1 MAKQRDGKI
10 AIIRC
15 HLLNECV
22 PISNVSTTFKS
33 FHLVPTEH
41 VLSKIIYKD
50 LLPIVNTADFVVLV
64 VCKHLQLKLSTILRC
79 LTSSKTVIT
88 GNYNDP
94 DTQDTLK
101 HFQHFA
107 VTEVDNIASH
117 VHANFNYD
125 SLSIETEDMPAYSGC
140 HNDLADFNC
149 SSNTDIV
156 DSRLFENTCSHD
168 IIDTIHKHTE
178 DDFSCLTT
186 IPPPE
191 EFALHSDN
199 LTGNNFC
206 RHVFRIISMF
216 FICFVHFP
224 ANNVNQNCMKS
235 TILKTKVI
243 LL

>member
-22 PISNVSTTFKS
+22 PIYNVSTIFKS

-41 VLSKIIYKD
+41 VLSKIIYRD
-50 LLPIVNTADFVVLV
+50 LLPTVNTADFVVLV
-64 VCKHLQLKLSTILRC
+64 VCKHLQLKLSTILQC
-79 LTSSKTVIT
+79 LTNTKTVIT

-101 HFQHFA
+101 HFQQFA
-107 VTEVDNIASH
+107 VTVVDNIASY

-125 SLSIETEDMPAYSGC
+125 SLSIEIEDMPAYSEC
-140 HNDLADFNC
+140 DNNLADFNRC
-149 SSNTDIV
+149 SNTDIV
-156 DSRLFENTCSHD
+156 DSKLFEYDCGQD

-178 DDFSCLTT
+178 ENFSCLTT

-191 EFALHSDN
+191 QFALHSDN
-199 LTGNNFC
+199 LTGNIFC
-206 RHVFRIISMF
+206 RNAFRIISMF
-216 FICFVHFP
+216 
-224 ANNVNQNCMKS
+224 
-235 TILKTKVI
+235 
-243 LL
+243 

>member
-22 PISNVSTTFKS
+22 PIYNVSTIFKS

-41 VLSKIIYKD
+41 VLSKIIYRD
-50 LLPIVNTADFVVLV
+50 LLPTVNTADFVVLV
-64 VCKHLQLKLSTILRC
+64 VCKHLQLKLSTILQC
-79 LTSSKTVIT
+79 LTNTKTVIT

-101 HFQHFA
+101 HFQQFA
-107 VTEVDNIASH
+107 VTVVDNIASY

-125 SLSIETEDMPAYSGC
+125 SLSIETENMPAYYEC
-140 HNDLADFNC
+140 DNNLADFNRC
-149 SSNTDIV
+149 SNTDIV
-156 DSRLFENTCSHD
+156 DSKLFEYDCGQD

-178 DDFSCLTT
+178 ENFSCLTT

-191 EFALHSDN
+191 QFALHSDN
-199 LTGNNFC
+199 LTGNIFC
-206 RHVFRIISMF
+206 RNAFRIISMF
-216 FICFVHFP
+216 
-224 ANNVNQNCMKS
+224 
-235 TILKTKVI
+235 
-243 LL
+243 

>member
-22 PISNVSTTFKS
+22 PIYNVSTIFKS

-41 VLSKIIYKD
+41 VLSKIIYRD
-50 LLPIVNTADFVVLV
+50 LLPTVNTADFVVLV
-64 VCKHLQLKLSTILRC
+64 VCKHLQLKLSTILQC
-79 LTSSKTVIT
+79 LTNTKTVIT

-101 HFQHFA
+101 HFQQFA
-107 VTEVDNIASH
+107 VTVVDNIASY

-125 SLSIETEDMPAYSGC
+125 SLSIETEDMQAYSEC
-140 HNDLADFNC
+140 DNNMADFNRC
-149 SSNTDIV
+149 SNTDIV
-156 DSRLFENTCSHD
+156 DSKLFEYDCGQD

-178 DDFSCLTT
+178 EDFSCLTT

-191 EFALHSDN
+191 QFALHSDN
-199 LTGNNFC
+199 LTGNIFC
-206 RHVFRIISMF
+206 RNAFRIISMF
-216 FICFVHFP
+216 
-224 ANNVNQNCMKS
+224 
-235 TILKTKVI
+235 
-243 LL
+243 

>member
-22 PISNVSTTFKS
+22 PISNVSTIFKS

-41 VLSKIIYKD
+41 VLRKIIYRD
-50 LLPIVNTADFVVLV
+50 LLPTVNTADFVVLV
-64 VCKHLQLKLSTILRC
+64 VCKHLQLKLSTILQC
-79 LTSSKTVIT
+79 LTNTKTVIT

-101 HFQHFA
+101 HFQHFT
-107 VTEVDNIASH
+107 VTVVDNIASY

-125 SLSIETEDMPAYSGC
+125 SLLIETEDMPAYSKC
-140 HNDLADFNC
+140 DNDLADLNC
-149 SSNTDIV
+149 CSNTDIV
-156 DSRLFENTCSHD
+156 DSKSFEYDCGHD

-178 DDFSCLTT
+178 EDFSCLTT

-191 EFALHSDN
+191 QFALHSDN
-199 LTGNNFC
+199 LTGNIFC
-206 RHVFRIISMF
+206 RNAFRIISMF
-216 FICFVHFP
+216 
-224 ANNVNQNCMKS
+224 
-235 TILKTKVI
+235 
-243 LL
+243 